1 MAVSMKY
8 EGLLKKARST
18 YGNLTAADAGTKRM
32 SEKFGG
38 SGSKIKK
45 FEIDTSKLKGNGLM
59 ALPSLGDT
67 DDDQSSLDLAYQ
79 EVLEERKVMMGEIEA
94 RHSSFSGGDYDVA
107 SQGKFNAFGT
117 MLVEI
122 DSDETAAYT
131 DPAYGLTEELYGS
144 KGSGKGGI
152 VEQSYFNLALPK
164 NSTSTSRSAGATTKA
179 MKQKVID
186 LIINTGYQAGMTDVE
201 VATTLAIAAHESGFN
216 PEASARESSASGV
229 GQFVNKT
236 GADYGL
242 TDSNR
247 WDLDM
252 QVQALVDHTKDNFII
267 VKNRGL
273 SQDYVYALHHDGQTV
288 VSKQGYSKTSAPGL
302 KTSRKKVAPLINKY
316 LTFVRSR

>member
-45 FEIDTSKLKGNGLM
+45 VDIDTSKLKGNGLM

-107 SQGKFNAFGT
+107 SQGKFNALGT
-117 MLVEI
+117 MLEI
-122 DSDETAAYT
+122 KADETAAST

>member
-1 MAVSMKY
+1 MSIDNETEDYINVLRKSK
-8 EGLLKKARST
+8 LDQTSSNTKTSIVQARDRGT
-18 YGNLTAADAGTKRM
+18 QTAKDMDRIM
-32 SEKFGG
+32 SEVKYTDEYAKAQEEKER
-38 SGSKIKK
+38 SRDLTESVKINNANWVSS
-45 FEIDTSKLKGNGLM
+45 IRN
-59 ALPSLGDT
+59 
-67 DDDQSSLDLAYQ
+67 QSDNF
-79 EVLEERKVMMGEIEA
+79 V
-94 RHSSFSGGDYDVA
+94 GGDYNVA
-107 SQGKFNAFGT
+107 SRGKFNEFGT

>member
-1 MAVSMKY
+1 MKY

-38 SGSKIKK
+38 SGSKIEK

-107 SQGKFNAFGT
+107 SQGKFNALGT

-122 DSDETAAYT
+122 DSDETAAST

-144 KGSGKGGI
+144 KGSGKGEI
-152 VEQSYFNLALPK
+152 VKQSYFNLALPK

-179 MKQKVID
+179 TKQKVID
-186 LIINTGYQAGMTDVE
+186 MIIETGYKAGMDDEE
-201 VATTLAIAAHESGFN
+201 VAYTLAIAAHESGFN

-229 GQFVNKT
+229 GQFLNDT
-236 GADYGL
+236 GTKYGL
-242 TDSNR
+242 NDGNR
-247 WDLDM
+247 WDLSM
-252 QVQALVDHTKDNFII
+252 QVQALVDHTQDNFE
-267 VKNRGL
+267 VVRKKSL
-273 SQDYVYALHHDGQTV
+273 SNDYVYAIHHDGQTK
-288 VSKQGYSKTSAPGL
+288 VSKQNYSSTSTPGL
-302 KTSRKKVAPLINKY
+302 NISKEKVMPLVNKY
-316 LTFVRSR
+316 LTYVRSL